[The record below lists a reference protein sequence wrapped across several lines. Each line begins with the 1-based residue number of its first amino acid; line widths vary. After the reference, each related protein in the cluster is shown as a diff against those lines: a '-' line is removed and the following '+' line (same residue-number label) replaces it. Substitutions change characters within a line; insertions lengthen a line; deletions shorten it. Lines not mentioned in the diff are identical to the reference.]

1 MSDNNNKKKDEEEI
15 NNSELLSEKS
25 EKVSSNDRQK
35 EEEIND
41 KKENEN
47 ENKTENENKENT
59 ENPENKE
66 NNDNNENNRTENQ
79 KDDNENNDNNNNKN
93 PVIENDEIE
102 IEVMDR
108 GMNTDELSERELNR
122 LVNENKELLEENIND
137 KSICNV
143 EHDTKTDI
151 TPTKKALMEEITKN
165 DEVYD
170 ILLQSNNDINSKI
183 QMSLKKYQDIID
195 KIEEKKSDNIERKLT
210 LKIKELE
217 KEIKANNSE
226 TERYKKL
233 IEQLKDKI
241 EFQENIE
248 RTSNLQKLLKQE
260 NLKNKEL
267 KNRLNTLIKMN
278 KYQSKYIENY
288 DKKHKTQEKIDILIN
303 EIQQNKNSIKDYNKK
318 YLKLDGFTK
327 ATHEKILSLKMY
339 VKKIIE
345 PKIKIKKIFTNE
357 ETKDTLGVITNLKNQ
372 IIEKRKELNE
382 IQKKSELKIHELLV
396 KNKQIELEFIE
407 NEKINRNLV
416 FKKNELNKKL
426 KNINNEKNKINQIK
440 KINLKPIIEENS
452 KNMIN
457 ARDIGRN
464 PETLKNSDNEK
475 KLSGSTERD
484 EKLSNKGKDD
494 KSEKGS
500 KSTKGKKKKKKE
512 NKEEEEKIDSKKDEE
527 KKEEK
532 SKEEDKKDSKE
543 EKSKESKEGKSQESK
558 EEKLK
563 ESKEEKSK
571 ELKEEKSKEVKE
583 EKSKESKEEKSK
595 NKKKKVKK

>member
-543 EKSKESKEGKSQESK
+543 EKPKESKEGKSQESK

>member
-260 NLKNKEL
+260 SLKNKEL

>member
-543 EKSKESKEGKSQESK
+543 EKPKESKEGKSQESK

-571 ELKEEKSKEVKE
+571 ELKEEKSKESKG

>member
-260 NLKNKEL
+260 SLKNKEL

-543 EKSKESKEGKSQESK
+543 EKPKESKEGKSQESK

-571 ELKEEKSKEVKE
+571 ELKEEKSKESKG

>member
-248 RTSNLQKLLKQE
+248 RASNLQKQLKQE
-260 NLKNKEL
+260 SLKNKEL

-571 ELKEEKSKEVKE
+571 ELKEEKSKESKG

>member
-248 RTSNLQKLLKQE
+248 RASNLQKQLKQE
-260 NLKNKEL
+260 SLKNKEL

>member
-248 RTSNLQKLLKQE
+248 RASNLQKQLKQE
-260 NLKNKEL
+260 SLKNKEL

-382 IQKKSELKIHELLV
+382 IQKKSETKIHELLV

-416 FKKNELNKKL
+416 IKKNELNKKL

-571 ELKEEKSKEVKE
+571 ELKEEKSKESKG